1 MPAIMLSNLIKTEW
15 ERKNKMGKVYVWTT
29 ELKTMK
35 KKKSRITAA
44 AVPAA
49 AYDKINVQRDKTWY
63 L

>member
-15 ERKNKMGKVYVWTT
+15 ERKNKMGKVDVWTT
-29 ELKTMK
+29 ELKRMK
-35 KKKSRITAA
+35 KKNRITAA
-44 AVPAA
+44 AAA